1 MRTITMYFMLLF
13 ATGVAFGQEGVSAI
27 KDTTNEQAAI
37 KETTIRVIY
46 ADKTKNV
53 RRGREFEVYINN
65 VLVGNSIDGFDFS
78 GIETD
83 EIEDINIISY
93 PGSDTMSLAQVHIT
107 VKNNYLA
114 KPISLTEIK
123 NKYTNLESR
132 SAIFFIDETL
142 IEGDYDKYM
151 TDENGIY
158 TITIDKFSNPKEQ
171 VEIDIIKI
179 KTRRNMEQKVILRG
193 SSININTENGIL

>member
-1 MRTITMYFMLLF
+1 MRTITMYLLSFF
-13 ATGVAFGQEGVSAI
+13 AMGVAFGQEGVSSI
-27 KDTTNEQAAI
+27 KETANEQAAI
-37 KETTIRVIY
+37 KEATIRVIY
-46 ADKTKNV
+46 ADKTKKK
-53 RRGREFEVYINN
+53 RSGREYEEYINN
-65 VLVGNSIDGFDFS
+65 ILDGNSIDGFDLS
-78 GIETD
+78 GIEKD

-93 PGSDTMSLAQVHIT
+93 PGRDTGLAQMHIT

-114 KPISLTEIK
+114 KPISLTEVK
-123 NKYTNLESR
+123 NKYTNLGNR
-132 SAIFFIDETL
+132 PAIFFIDETL

-158 TITIDKFSNPKEQ
+158 TITIDKLSNPKER

>member
-46 ADKTKNV
+46 ADKTKKV

-151 TDENGIY
+151 TDEIGRAH
-158 TITIDKFSNPKEQ
+158 
-171 VEIDIIKI
+171 V
-179 KTRRNMEQKVILRG
+179 
-193 SSININTENGIL
+193 